1 MIDYKMINIQ
11 TPGCK
16 LNSEVQAKPFKLATS
31 FVAWSVVW
39 LLSPLVLAGSLL
51 TPTVVQAQTG
61 NEAMALLNRM
71 RLALHQLNYSGTLVY
86 RRDDSLS
93 TLRIEHSVVNGVERE
108 RVVRLNEQGSEISRE
123 LKGFSLASIPVIRPQ
138 MEKVYSFDW
147 GRENRV
153 ANIPCR
159 IITARP
165 KDRVRYLQK
174 YCIDTKSGL
183 LLDYMLV
190 GKTHKP
196 VEQFMFTS
204 IQYSHPQD
212 ESLELEH
219 TGKSRHK
226 NLGNGTTPDDVIMES
241 LPLDVEMKLKA
252 TAPELL
258 GKMPIPEVKVVKAK
272 TTTIKLHTSPQRRPV
287 SASQLDDGWVM
298 EPLPA
303 GFEISQAPPIKP
315 SADNETPTKHYI
327 ITDGLSSLSV
337 FVSPLSSSSHQKFV
351 SKQGV
356 QLNSGALNV
365 ISRKKDNYLIT
376 VVGEVPESTLKS
388 VIQSLR
394 RTMKNSTP

>member
-1 MIDYKMINIQ
+1 MLI
-11 TPGCK
+11 THVHGHK
-16 LNSEVQAKPFKLATS
+16 LDNKTQAKSSTLATS
-31 FVAWSVVW
+31 LVASF
-39 LLSPLVLAGSLL
+39 ASLL
-51 TPTVVQAQTG
+51 TPLLLAGSTLLASTGAQAQTG

-71 RLALHQLNYSGTLVY
+71 RLALHQLNYNGTLVY

-93 TLRIEHSVVNGVERE
+93 TLRIEHSVVNGIERE

-204 IQYSHPQD
+204 IKYSRPQD
-212 ESLELEH
+212 EALEPGSS
-219 TGKSRHK
+219 GKSRHK
-226 NLGNGTTPDDVIMES
+226 NHTDGTTPDDVILES

-258 GKMPIPEVKVVKAK
+258 GEMPIPKVKVVKAK
-272 TTTIKLHTSPQRRPV
+272 STTIKLQAAPQRRQI

-303 GFEISQAPPIKP
+303 GFEISKVPPVKPATDHGAPT
-315 SADNETPTKHYI
+315 EHYI

-337 FVSPLSSSSHQKFV
+337 FVSPLSSASQQGLV

-365 ISRKKDNYLIT
+365 ISRKKDNYMIT

-388 VIQSLR
+388 VIDSLR
-394 RTMKNSTP
+394 RTMKGNTP